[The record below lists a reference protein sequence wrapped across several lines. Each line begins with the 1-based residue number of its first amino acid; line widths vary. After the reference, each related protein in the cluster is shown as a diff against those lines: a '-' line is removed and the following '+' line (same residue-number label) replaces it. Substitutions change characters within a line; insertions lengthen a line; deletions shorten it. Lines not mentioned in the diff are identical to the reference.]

1 VEISHFNEYCVKTF
15 KSFRSPALL
24 EPNVWLW
31 IVDQERSTSVVD
43 LYNSTMDVEYDIF
56 YSTYV
61 PVKTEGIAVIEESR
75 GVKQVGV
82 ITLYFLTRNPS
93 PSGRLPVKAKNVFKK
108 IHQLPPPHPKELMDE
123 AMYATY
129 PAYELRMDFYVGVL
143 KAVTVMNE
151 TVYNVFGGNKFVYA
165 ALVSTSIP
173 LHASSDATLR
183 PRGRKVNQVNL
194 FQLYGRAAVKLSNMM
209 QCAFTDARL

>member
-61 PVKTEGIAVIEESR
+61 PVKTE
-75 GVKQVGV
+75 
-82 ITLYFLTRNPS
+82 
-93 PSGRLPVKAKNVFKK
+93 GRLPVKAKNVFKK